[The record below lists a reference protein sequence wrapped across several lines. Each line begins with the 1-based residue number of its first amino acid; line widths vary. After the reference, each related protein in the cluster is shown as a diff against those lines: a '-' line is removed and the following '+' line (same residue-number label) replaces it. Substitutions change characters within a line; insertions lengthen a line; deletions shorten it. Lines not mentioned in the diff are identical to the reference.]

1 MTITQTLND
10 KTCTLLVEGRID
22 TLTSAELEQAVNN
35 NAPLCEK
42 LVLDL
47 AGVDY
52 ISSAGIR
59 AVLNARK
66 TVGGDNLTL
75 RNLNRNVFEIFKMTG
90 FTKVLNIE

>member
-1 MTITQTLND
+1 MTITQSLND

-66 TVGGDNLTL
+66 TVGGGNLTL
-75 RNLNRNVFEIFKMTG
+75 RNLNGNVFEIFKMTG

>member
-1 MTITQTLND
+1 MTIIQSLND

>member
-1 MTITQTLND
+1 MTITQSLND
-10 KTCTLLVEGRID
+10 KTCTLLVDGRID
-22 TLTSAELEQAVNN
+22 TLTSAELEQAVNT

-59 AVLNARK
+59 TVLNARK

>member
-1 MTITQTLND
+1 MTITQSING
-10 KTCTLLVEGRID
+10 KTCALLVEGRID
-22 TLTSAELEQAVNN
+22 TLTSAELEQAVNE
-35 NAPLCEK
+35 NAPLCDK

>member
-1 MTITQTLND
+1 MTITQSLND